1 MAARFAE
8 LEGIRLLTNS
18 DAHSLP
24 RIGREVNLMRM
35 EQVNFRELVLAL
47 KSESG
52 RGILANYGVWP
63 ALGRYFRSYC
73 ESCDQ
78 SLSVHAA
85 LLSGGGVG
93 PKTVDRARCSGGTGE
108 AAGTAVSRE
117 KLQNRQERASS
128 CRSFEGSLDRRARRR
143 FYVKI
148 AKPGEQRPA
157 PLGL

>member
-1 MAARFAE
+1 M
-8 LEGIRLLTNS
+8 LTNS

-85 LLSGGGVG
+85 LLSGGGRTEDG
-93 PKTVDRARCSGGTGE
+93 R
-108 AAGTAVSRE
+108 
-117 KLQNRQERASS
+117 
-128 CRSFEGSLDRRARRR
+128 
-143 FYVKI
+143 
-148 AKPGEQRPA
+148 PGEVLWRDEGGGRYGGVERKVAESSGESEQ
-157 PLGL
+157 LSLF